1 MASLA
6 NKVGIVTGGGTGI
19 GRATALAMARAGAS
33 LVIGNR
39 NAKLGEEVVWAIEQA
54 GGRAVFQVTDV
65 GKPEDARTLVERA
78 VKEFG
83 RLDLAFNNA
92 GADGEQVPLHE
103 QDIEKASLLF
113 DVNIKGVFYCLKYEI
128 EEMLTTGGGSMVNT
142 SSIFGLNG
150 YPGWSLYSATKHAV
164 TGMTKSAALDYAQ
177 RGIRVNAVGPGP
189 VETPLFGGMPAV
201 ASVVN
206 SPRGVSTGS
215 QPRTGFRVGHNH
227 EDTSTGPRQPQPV
240 EIAENVNAA
249 AERDDLNQLRAA
261 LAALTRERDVL
272 TRTAAFLIKKP
283 KSKQPM
289 PLTTVRAPHTAR
301 AHREGFAGKPSRR
314 RSVITNPQ
322 PQPDPMLRSLAGR
335 IGSRLNP
342 AGTTSTATKSPTKS
356 TSGCRRLCSATNE
369 TLSHLPDAAS
379 RCHPA
384 PCGQREV
391 TD

>member
-19 GRATALAMARAGAS
+19 GRATALAMANAGAS

-65 GKPEDARTLVERA
+65 RKPEDAKALVERA

-128 EEMLTTGGGSMVNT
+128 EEMLRTGGGSIVNT

-164 TGMTKSAALDYAQ
+164 TGMTKSAALDYAKQ
-177 RGIRVNAVGPGP
+177 GIRVNAVGPGP
-189 VETPLFGGMPAV
+189 IETPL
-201 ASVVN
+201 
-206 SPRGVSTGS
+206 
-215 QPRTGFRVGHNH
+215 
-227 EDTSTGPRQPQPV
+227 
-240 EIAENVNAA
+240 
-249 AERDDLNQLRAA
+249 
-261 LAALTRERDVL
+261 LAAGTGGDPHSYASFV
-272 TRTAAFLIKKP
+272 
-283 KSKQPM
+283 PM
-289 PLTTVRAPHTAR
+289 
-301 AHREGFAGKPSRR
+301 
-314 RSVITNPQ
+314 
-322 PQPDPMLRSLAGR
+322 GR
-335 IGSRLNP
+335 IGQPEEIADPVVWL
-342 AGTTSTATKSPTKS
+342 
-356 TSGCRRLCSATNE
+356 
-369 TLSHLPDAAS
+369 LSDEA
-379 RCHPA
+379 RY
-384 PCGQREV
+384 V
-391 TD
+391 TGHTFPVDGGVCAQ